1 MELSARTRQASR
13 AEQPFLRNG
22 GNITLSGTEV
32 TGNKAYK
39 GGAIYANQ
47 GGMIELSGSTVKDN
61 QADWDGGGIYLTE
74 NTTVNF
80 NSGTVTGNR
89 ARWGGGFYLF
99 GGGTL
104 NLSGGNLAGNIAEN
118 ETDDGRISAGG
129 GVYSDNGNITLS
141 GTAVTGNKADWG
153 GGFHITSGTKL
164 TIAGG
169 GISAKP
175 GQSGLPEHIWIQ
187 PEPS

>member
-1 MELSARTRQASR
+1 
-13 AEQPFLRNG
+13 
-22 GNITLSGTEV
+22 
-32 TGNKAYK
+32 
-39 GGAIYANQ
+39 
-47 GGMIELSGSTVKDN
+47 MIELSGSTVKDN

-104 NLSGGNLAGNIAEN
+104 NLSGGNLTGNIAEN

-141 GTAVTGNKADWG
+141 GTVVTGNKADWG

-169 GISAKP
+169 GISANQASL
-175 GQSGLPEHIWIQ
+175 GCGAYLDSAGTI
-187 PEPS
+187 